1 MIGIYKQK
9 NPANVVL
16 LLLLGLLLKWPLLMH
31 PRAVLPDPADG
42 ALYRALLDG
51 LAGPGRQMPW
61 IYSLLSL
68 LLLFTQALQLQS
80 LLNRHR
86 MMSRPNYLP
95 AMAYLLITSLF
106 PEWNY
111 FSAPLLINTLLLA
124 VFGAL
129 FRSYTL
135 PDARA
140 LIFNAGL
147 VMGLASFI
155 YLPSFSFLLWILL
168 AIAVMRPFRL
178 VEWVLCVTGSL
189 TPFYF
194 YAVWLFLTDRWNWQ
208 DIIPS
213 FALQVPRVEPT
224 LWLAGGTALLLIPF
238 LIGGYYIQE
247 NLRKMLIQVRKGW
260 SLFLLFLLGAI
271 LIPFLSLSPTLDSWI
286 LVAIPFAAFHGSGYL
301 YATFRIIPLLLFWL
315 SLLYVVAYQYAG
327 PGW

>member
-42 ALYRALLDG
+42 ALYRALLEL

-213 FALQVPRVEPT
+213 FSLQVPRVEPT

-271 LIPFLSLSPTLDSWI
+271 LIPFLSNSPTLDSWI

-315 SLLYVVAYQYAG
+315 SLVYVLAFQYAG

>member
-9 NPANVVL
+9 NPANVLL

-31 PRAVLPDPADG
+31 PRVVLPDPADG
-42 ALYRALLDG
+42 ALYRALLEW
-51 LAGPGRQMPW
+51 LAGPGRSMPW
-61 IYSLLSL
+61 IYSMLSL
-68 LLLFTQALQLQS
+68 ALLLTQALQLQS

-111 FSAPLLINTLLLA
+111 FSAPLLINTLLLT

-147 VMGLASFI
+147 VIGLAAFI

-178 VEWVLCVTGSL
+178 VEWVLCLAGSL

-194 YAVWLFLTDRWNWQ
+194 YAVWLFLSDRWNWQ
-208 DIIPS
+208 EIIPS
-213 FALQVPRVEPT
+213 FSLQVPRVEPT

-260 SLFLLFLLGAI
+260 SLFLLFMLGAI
-271 LIPFLSLSPTLDSWI
+271 LIPFLTSTPTLDSWI

-315 SLLYVVAYQYAG
+315 SLAYVLAYQYAG